1 MFRSCAYRDSWC
13 CMYSR
18 YLPCLWGWHIHKD
31 NSIQAISGQAE
42 LITSTSWLVV
52 IIMTRFKFFVGIC
65 ICAEQTFTE
74 ASAKDWRFTKAF
86 SIAMSAY
93 MRSTSPREDVNR
105 EIRVLLDGS
114 HGMDLRH
121 CQPLK
126 DIIKNHRLRT
136 HFVPDLAAC
145 LIMIYC
151 L

>member
-1 MFRSCAYRDSWC
+1 
-13 CMYSR
+13 
-18 YLPCLWGWHIHKD
+18 
-31 NSIQAISGQAE
+31 
-42 LITSTSWLVV
+42 
-52 IIMTRFKFFVGIC
+52 MTRFKFFVGIC

-86 SIAMSAY
+86 SVAMSAY

-126 DIIKNHRLRT
+126 DIIKNRRLRT
-136 HFVPDLAAC
+136 YFVPDLAAC
-145 LIMIYC
+145 LKLIYC